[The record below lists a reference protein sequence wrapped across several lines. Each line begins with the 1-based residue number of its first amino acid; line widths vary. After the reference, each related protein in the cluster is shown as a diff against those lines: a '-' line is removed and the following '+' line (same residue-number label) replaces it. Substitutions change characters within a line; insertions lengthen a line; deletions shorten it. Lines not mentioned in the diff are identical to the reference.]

1 MTTLIL
7 KRGRAKP
14 FFYGHPWVFSGSV
27 ERVDG
32 QPADGD
38 LVAVLDHNGNFIA
51 KGFYNGR
58 SQIRARLIT
67 WDADEEIDGAFFE
80 RRLRA
85 AVALREDVLRLPRE
99 GEAPAEPRL
108 GGTDAYR
115 LVYSEGDGLPGLII
129 DRYADWLIVQ
139 ILSIGFA
146 RRKDE
151 LIAALARVC
160 PGKSIFERSDTDVYD
175 KEGIEPHVGVLAG
188 AEPPPL
194 IPVTVHGVR
203 FLVDVRR
210 GQKTGLFLDQR
221 ENYRAILPYVRGRRV
236 LDCFAYTGAFALFA
250 KTLGGAKSV
259 LAIEL
264 SEDALKLAI
273 KNAAANEA
281 TVEFCQ
287 GDVFGELRRLRAE
300 EQRFGMV
307 ILDPPKFARSAA
319 DVDNALRGYKDINL
333 VAMQLLESGGIL
345 VTCSCSQHVD
355 DLLFQSVLNDAANDV
370 GREVQ
375 VLDRRS
381 QSPDHPVA
389 VSCPESRYLKCL
401 LCRVL

>member
-1 MTTLIL
+1 MSAVTL

-58 SQIRARLIT
+58 SQIRARLVT
-67 WDADEEIDGAFFE
+67 WNADEDIDGAFFE

-85 AVALREDVLRLPRE
+85 AVALREDVLRLP
-99 GEAPAEPRL
+99 AE
-108 GGTDAYR
+108 TDAYR

-139 ILSIGFA
+139 VLSIGFA

-151 LIAALARVC
+151 LVAALARVC

-175 KEGIEPHVGVLAG
+175 KEGIEPYVGVLTG

-194 IPVTVHGVR
+194 IPVTLHGVR
-203 FLVDVRR
+203 LVADVRR

-221 ENYRAILPYVRGRRV
+221 ENYRAILPYARGKRV

-264 SEDALKLAI
+264 SDDALKLAF

-281 TVEFCQ
+281 TIQFCQ

-300 EQRFGMV
+300 EQRFGMI

-355 DLLFQSVLNDAANDV
+355 DMLFESTLNDAANDV

-375 VLDRRS
+375 VLERRS